1 MAAGN
6 ERLSAQTVV
15 VGSGP
20 GGATVARELTRRGRD
35 VLILEKGPYHK
46 PLGSYV
52 NLFRMLDRHGMLA
65 SVEGTQM
72 VRLLTV
78 GGSSVAFLGTAF
90 DPPPWL
96 KDRYGI
102 DLAPYVE
109 ETKRELK
116 VAPLP
121 ERLIGEGAKRIRRA
135 ARAEGLDWRPLPKFI
150 DAEKCELKCPKCF
163 AGCAE
168 KAKWT
173 AREYVEEAVGNGAR
187 LKTRMWVDEVL
198 SEGGRAT
205 GVQGIGPAGK
215 FTVEAENVVLAAGGL
230 GTPVIMQASGF
241 PTAGQ
246 GLIIDPLIIT
256 SGVYPGPGS
265 SKDIPMS
272 CGTTDLQDEGL
283 VMTDVIDPWA
293 LYLFGLVMAGAKQVP
308 AFRYYP
314 HTLGIMTKVRD
325 GLAGSIG
332 PDGVV
337 SKPIGE
343 EEHALL
349 ARGSEIATR
358 ILTRAGCDPASIVDA
373 PLRGSHPGGTV
384 RIGELIDTDLCAELA
399 GLYVCDASVIP
410 QPMGLPPVLMLI
422 GLGKR
427 LVAEQLA
434 KE

>member
-1 MAAGN
+1 
-6 ERLSAQTVV
+6 
-15 VGSGP
+15 
-20 GGATVARELTRRGRD
+20 
-35 VLILEKGPYHK
+35 
-46 PLGSYV
+46 
-52 NLFRMLDRHGMLA
+52 
-65 SVEGTQM
+65 M

-78 GGSSVAFLGTAF
+78 GGSSIAYLATAF
-90 DPPPWL
+90 DPPVWL

-102 DLAPYVE
+102 DLDPYVE
-109 ETKRELK
+109 QTKDELK

-135 ARAEGLDWRPLPKFI
+135 ARAECLDWHVLPKLI
-150 DAEKCELKCPKCF
+150 DPNKCELKCPRCF

-168 KAKWT
+168 RAKWT
-173 AREYVEEAVGNGAR
+173 AREYVEEAVGNGAS
-187 LKTRMWVDEVL
+187 LKAQMSVEEVL
-198 SEGGRAT
+198 SEGGKVT
-205 GVQGIGPAGK
+205 GVRGTGPTGP
-215 FTVEAENVVLAAGGL
+215 FTAEAENVVLAAGGL

-241 PTAGQ
+241 SRAGQ

-272 CGTTDLQDEGL
+272 CGTTDLQEEGI

-293 LYLFGLVMAGAKQVP
+293 LYLFGLVMAGIRQVP

-314 HTLGIMTKVRD
+314 HTLGIMTKARD
-325 GLAGSIG
+325 GLAGRIE
-332 PDGVV
+332 PDGTVY
-337 SKPIGE
+337 KPISE

-358 ILTRAGCDPASIVDA
+358 ILIRAGCHPDSIVDA
-373 PLRGSHPGGTV
+373 PLRGSHPGATV
-384 RIGELIDTDLCAELA
+384 RIGELVDSDLRSELD

-410 QPMGLPPVLMLI
+410 EPMGLPPVLMLI

-434 KE
+434 KD

>member
-1 MAAGN
+1 M
-6 ERLSAQTVV
+6 
-15 VGSGP
+15 
-20 GGATVARELTRRGRD
+20 
-35 VLILEKGPYHK
+35 
-46 PLGSYV
+46 
-52 NLFRMLDRHGMLA
+52 
-65 SVEGTQM
+65 
-72 VRLLTV
+72 
-78 GGSSVAFLGTAF
+78 
-90 DPPPWL
+90 
-96 KDRYGI
+96 
-102 DLAPYVE
+102 
-109 ETKRELK
+109 
-116 VAPLP
+116 
-121 ERLIGEGAKRIRRA
+121 
-135 ARAEGLDWRPLPKFI
+135 PKFI
-150 DAEKCELKCPKCF
+150 DAEKCELTCPKCF

-168 KAKWT
+168 RAKWT
-173 AREYVEEAVGNGAR
+173 ARDYIEEAVGNGAR

-198 SEGGRAT
+198 SDGGRAT
-205 GVQGIGPAGK
+205 GVRGIGPAGK

-256 SGVYPGPGS
+256 SGTYPGPGS
-265 SKDIPMS
+265 SHDIPMS

-283 VMTDVIDPWA
+283 IMTDVIDPWA
-293 LYLFGLVMAGAKQVP
+293 LYLFGLLMAGPKQVP
-308 AFRYYP
+308 AFRHYP

-343 EEHALL
+343 EEHAKL

-358 ILTRAGCDPASIVDA
+358 ILTRAGCDPDSIVDA

-384 RIGELIDTDLCAELA
+384 RIGELVDSDLRAEIA
-399 GLYVCDASVIP
+399 GLYVCDASVLP
-410 QPMGLPPVLMLI
+410 EPMGLPPVLMLI

-434 KE
+434 RE